1 MPNNPF
7 NAQKIIAVGAFS
19 MAIAIA
25 LGAYNAHGMEK
36 LVESGK
42 IEAKYLDTFH
52 TGVLYQFINSLGLLL
67 LGLLQ
72 FMKII
77 PSSKPSTL
85 ILTGMLVFSGTLYI
99 LSFHQII
106 GSGFK
111 ILGAITPIGGLCMII
126 GWLWAGIIL
135 LKEKQ
140 K

>member
-1 MPNNPF
+1 MSNKPNS
-7 NAQKIIAVGAFS
+7 QKTIAIGAFS

-36 LVESGK
+36 LVESGT
-42 IEAKYLDTFH
+42 IDTKYLDTFH

-72 FMKII
+72 FMNII
-77 PSSKPSTL
+77 PSSRPSTL
-85 ILTGMLVFSGTLYI
+85 ILAGTLVFSGTLYI
-99 LSFHQII
+99 LSFHQIL
-106 GSGFK
+106 GSVFK

-126 GWLWAGIIL
+126 GWLWVGITI
-135 LKEKQ
+135 LKEKH